1 MILIVY
7 NFHYN
12 SYIHFIGGKM
22 KPLFKTEY
30 KNKLVKIFV
39 PIMLSN
45 LISQVQMFIDRIFL
59 GRMNILYMSAVGNVT
74 APIWTTMSFV
84 MSLAIGSSILISQS
98 VGEKDFDKAKE
109 FAASMIKYSNVLPFL
124 LFFFWMFCSPL
135 VFRLMGVSP
144 NVMKLC
150 VTYTRFYSP
159 VFLIL
164 GLYAA
169 YGVVFQTSNYTK
181 PLVTYGIIRSA
192 LNIILDYV
200 LIFGKFGFPR
210 MEITGAALGTTIAEY
225 VGALYLLYITISKR
239 DKFFTSPGLKRIL
252 KAKFKPYITS
262 VKLGIP
268 TACEDLL
275 WNAGNLCI
283 IRILNTINETAAGI
297 YSMVF
302 TVELLFVVVIGAIGN
317 GTLTLTGEA
326 TGAKDHSLYRNV
338 VKTSIKWA
346 FMVSG
351 AALIFVSIFPRFTL
365 SLFTTDKE
373 VIEMSVVYIILVA
386 VNLFGKS
393 GNIIFGNGIRG
404 YGDTKWMLFTQILG
418 TFSVVGLAALF
429 VFVFKLG
436 MLGVFLAVLCDE
448 GSRAL
453 INFVRFLKIKF

>member
-1 MILIVY
+1 
-7 NFHYN
+7 
-12 SYIHFIGGKM
+12 M
-22 KPLFKTEY
+22 KEIFKTEY

-84 MSLAIGSSILISQS
+84 MSLSIGASILISQS
-98 VGEKDFDKAKE
+98 VGEKDLDKAKE
-109 FAASMIKYSNVLPFL
+109 YAASMIKFSNVLPVL
-124 LFFFWMFCSPL
+124 LFFFWTFCSPL

-144 NVMKLC
+144 NVMTLC
-150 VTYTRFYSP
+150 VTYTRIYAP
-159 VFLIL
+159 VFLIV

-181 PLVTYGIIRSA
+181 PLVTYGIIRSL
-192 LNIILDYV
+192 LNIFLDYV
-200 LIFGKFGFPR
+200 LIFGKLGFPR

-225 VGALYLLYITISKR
+225 VGALYLLYITITKR
-239 DKFFTSPGLKRIL
+239 KDFFTSPGLKAIL
-252 KAKFKPYITS
+252 GAKFKPFIKS
-262 VKLGIP
+262 VKLGLP

-283 IRILNTINETAAGI
+283 IRILNTINEVAAGI

-302 TVELLFVVVIGAIGN
+302 TVEIIFVVIIGSIGN

-326 TGAKDHSLYRNV
+326 TGAKDNKLYRSI
-338 VKTSIKWA
+338 VKTSIMWA
-346 FMVSG
+346 FLVCG
-351 AALIFVSIFPRFTL
+351 FALLFISIFPRFTL

-436 MLGVFLAVLCDE
+436 MLGVFIAVLCDE

-453 INFVRFLKIKF
+453 INFARFSRIKF

>member
-1 MILIVY
+1 
-7 NFHYN
+7 
-12 SYIHFIGGKM
+12 
-22 KPLFKTEY
+22 
-30 KNKLVKIFV
+30 
-39 PIMLSN
+39 
-45 LISQVQMFIDRIFL
+45 
-59 GRMNILYMSAVGNVT
+59 
-74 APIWTTMSFV
+74 
-84 MSLAIGSSILISQS
+84 
-98 VGEKDFDKAKE
+98 
-109 FAASMIKYSNVLPFL
+109 MIKFSNVLPVL

-144 NVMKLC
+144 NVMKFC

-159 VFLIL
+159 VFLIV

-181 PLVTYGIIRSA
+181 PLVTYGIIRSV
-192 LNIILDYV
+192 LNIFLDYV
-200 LIFGKFGFPR
+200 LIFGKLGFPR

-225 VGALYLLYITISKR
+225 VGALYLLYITIAKR
-239 DKFFTSPGLKRIL
+239 KEFFTSPGFKQIL
-252 KAKFKPYITS
+252 TSKFSPFIKS
-262 VKLGIP
+262 VKLGLP

-283 IRILNTINETAAGI
+283 IRILNTINEVAAGI

-302 TVELLFVVVIGAIGN
+302 TVEVIFVVVIGAIGN

-326 TGAKDHSLYRNV
+326 TGAKDNTLYRNI

-346 FMVSG
+346 FLVCG
-351 AALIFVSIFPRFTL
+351 VALVFISIFPKFTL

-393 GNIIFGNGIRG
+393 GNIILGSGIRG

-418 TFSVVGLAALF
+418 TVGVVSLAALC

-436 MLGVFLAVLCDE
+436 MLGVFIAVLCDE
-448 GSRAL
+448 GLRAL
-453 INFVRFLKIKF
+453 INFARFSKIKF